1 MARIRSVDFL
11 PEIFQTPVNKQF
23 LAATLDQ
30 LVQEPKFEKTQGFVG
45 RRVGPG
51 VNPRDRYVV
60 EPTKNRNDYQLEPGI
75 VSLKPETEQ
84 ISDVIT
90 YPGINDALN
99 LQGADVDNA
108 QRLYTSEYYSWDPF
122 VDFDKLVNF
131 SQYYWLPFGPDD
143 VDVSATDIPLTD
155 NFVVTRAN
163 GVYTFSGVR
172 GTNPV
177 LTLVRGGNY
186 TFQVAQNDKETVN
199 FRVTNNGTSA
209 YVIDFEPNPTLTLV
223 RGNTYVFNLSTNG
236 VFPFYIKTEA
246 TLGTTNTYDNGVSR
260 NGAVDG
266 SITFVV
272 PQDAPNT
279 LYYASSLQVNMRGQI
294 NIVDAEPG
302 TGPGFWIQATPGVSG
317 KLTTTPNISSRDV
330 LGVINNGEDLGTV
343 QFNVPLSTAQDFF
356 YNLTSISAVGLVS
369 NLLISQ
375 VDNQPVADFLA
386 LQGGID
392 GITDLD
398 GRTVIFPNETTTIYQ
413 IRYTLVAGVPTIQLV
428 NPLLVNTFEKFN
440 ILFGT
445 QYASTQ
451 WYKSAEDALVQIP
464 LLTATLDTLWYQ
476 DGTDPEIFGQIR
488 LIDQNQNA
496 TIDIDDIIGAKQ
508 YTSPNGVVFTNGLK
522 VTFRGSV
529 VPAEYANNTYYVE
542 GVGTA
547 IKLLP
552 VTNFVTPET
561 YTQSF
566 STPYDSTPYD
576 VGGYDATLN
585 APVEPEY
592 LTINRASPDLNP
604 WTRANRWF
612 HIDVI
617 TATAEYNNT
626 TANPENIARA
636 RRPILEYRA
645 GTRLFNFGT
654 QGKQPVDV
662 IDFTVTDAFSDI
674 NGTTGINTSDSLI
687 LGYDYRILEVGD
699 TDWNAV
705 AGTNNVNYAVGQVIT
720 AVTQQPGTGIGQFV
734 IDGYALEPGS
744 LVIFAADQDP
754 AVRNKIYQIEYIEPD
769 TVPPLITQPII
780 NLIPAPDSE
789 VLLNQSV
796 VCLTGITLQGVT
808 FYYDGV
814 DWIRSQQKTATTQA
828 PLFDIYDLDGISF
841 SNIDKYPSTTFAGT
855 KLFSYAV
862 GTGVADTVLGF
873 PLRYLTLTN
882 VGDIVFDNNLYKD
895 TFVYV
900 EDSVAQTVPISNGV
914 VHQYSN
920 RIDYTKEIGWQT
932 AITPSLVRQQFQFTY
947 DGGPLRLD
955 IRVSEN
961 NLVPAIQLY
970 VGSQFQD
977 PSNYTVST
985 TSNTTT
991 ITLNTVYSPGAIIE
1005 VNVLSDQISRQG
1017 FYQVPINLENNPL
1030 NENSETLTLGTI
1042 RSHYETIGENL
1053 INLQGPIIGAN
1064 NTRDLGNLIP
1074 YGLQILQQSSPLTL
1088 TGYFLRN
1095 PEYDIF
1101 SALDYNS
1108 REYIK
1113 FKSQL
1118 LETVVRNEYSNMT
1131 VSEILDSAVAE
1142 ITQGRTDIN
1151 PFYWSDMLPAG
1162 SVYTDLVTVITPI
1175 TTSTFST
1182 TQTYNFKSSN
1192 YLGLLVYLDELLLI
1206 RGIDYVV
1213 ATDGPRLTIT
1223 KPLSV
1228 GQTVTIREYSHTYGN
1243 FVPNT
1248 PTKMGLYPKYR
1259 PEIFFD
1265 TSYVNPTAVIQGHD
1279 GSITVAFGDIRD
1291 QVLLEFEKRI
1301 YSNIKTDDNPIPLT
1315 YEDVAPGF
1323 FRTTDYTQTEITDI
1337 LGQSFLS
1344 WVGWNKID
1352 YKTQNYI
1359 ANNPFTWNYSNAG
1372 NKINEQPLLGAWRGI
1387 YRYFYDTESP
1397 TTRPWEMLGFS
1408 EEPAWWQDRYGPA
1421 PYTSDNLVLWDD
1433 LEAGLVADPIAP
1445 YTLPQYAR
1453 PRLTQVIPSGT
1464 EGQLLAP
1471 VNSVVGYYDPTAVQK
1486 SWVVGDGGP
1495 AESAWWTSSSYP
1507 FAVMRLLILT
1517 RPAQF
1522 FSLFADRDLYR
1533 YNEDF
1538 EQYVYNGRYRLDANG
1553 IEVYGN
1559 GVSKASYINWI
1570 VDYNQQ
1576 LGRNSTNRLTTD
1588 LKRLDVRLCYRMASF
1603 TDKQYLK
1610 IFTERS
1616 SPDSLNSSLLLPDES
1631 YNLLLYK
1638 NQPFSEIV
1646 YSALIVERTQ
1656 DGYAVYGYSTT
1667 KNYFEILASSSNG
1680 ILTTISS
1687 GGASVRVPTQYT
1699 DQVVQIP
1706 YGYVFTNTTVVVDF
1720 ILSYGAYLESQG
1732 LIFDD
1737 VENGYTLNWNQM
1749 AQEFLYFAQQGWAV
1763 GTMINLNPAATRL
1776 KAFRE
1781 GAIVD
1786 TIVSVTPENLLLDQ
1800 NRTVLPTRD
1809 LVVERLGNDFSI
1821 TSVTGQTI
1829 SYLQLRFT
1837 SVEDMVVLDNVSVFN
1852 DLIYDPI
1859 TAARQSRL
1867 RITASTTTEWNG
1879 QLDAQGFILNQNN
1892 VEEWQSNR
1900 KYTKGE
1906 IVLYK
1911 GTYWSAQ
1918 TIVQPKLEFNY
1929 NDWVKSDY
1937 SIAQEGLLPNIANKA
1952 DQLANS
1958 YNINVANLE
1967 RDNDLLSYGLI
1978 GFRPRQY
1985 MQALNLDDVSQVNI
1999 YQQFLGNKGT
2009 TRSAEIFTRADLG
2022 KESAEYNIFENWG
2035 ILVST
2040 YGANANR
2047 SFFELR
2053 LNEALLPA
2061 DPATIQ
2067 VIEPQQVS
2075 DANQAI
2081 LLQDVW
2087 RTSRPLSSTNILPTT
2102 YDTTSDTAL
2111 PSAGYVNV
2119 EDADIAVF
2127 SLDDP
2132 SAISQNI
2139 ESVGIGTIIW
2149 VAKSN
2154 SYDWNIYR
2162 CERVPGQLRQ
2172 VFNNLNGTSVAQF
2185 STAHNLSIGDLIV
2198 IRYFDESVNGVYRV
2212 LGVPGI
2218 NSVIIAFNFEN
2229 TNQNSLNGNGLV
2241 FYLQSARVRQASD
2254 VASLPYVNLLTGGS
2268 KAWVDNNG
2276 QGHWQVLEKQTPF
2289 VGNTEQVNQP
2299 VSSNEQYGTSVTQ
2312 TINNL
2317 SALVGAPGA
2326 NSGAGAV
2333 VAYYNGQDGNYVLNL
2348 GITLDTTGTVGFGNA
2363 VEFGNQNWAIVGASA
2378 SNSSAG
2384 YALALYQIPNSI
2396 DYIRTQLFVAPD
2408 LDFNP
2413 IEFGT
2418 SVTISRDERW
2428 AYIGAPEGNKVY
2440 AYNRVDQPI
2449 QSVTYATSSTVNSYN
2464 YSNELL
2470 VNSGAGASP
2479 GSGLPSGNQ
2488 LVVTLDNVLLQPGT
2502 DYVVG
2507 ATNVVLNSFPSTG
2520 QVLTISRRTRVQLD
2534 QRAYINI
2541 NYNYSGTGTGATFTL
2556 NAVRGSYA
2564 ATVRNPGVNY
2574 LVGDVI
2580 TIPGNEIGG
2589 TTPTNDLTFTVTQV
2603 DAGTGAIEEVST
2615 VSIATPLSLVNN
2627 FDLLP
2632 YLYTAT
2638 TLYSFAVLV
2647 NGQLYRP
2654 GIDYTFSTTTLTF
2667 VTIPPVGAEIIVAA
2681 ETYWQYMST
2690 ISAPVGVPGNA
2701 RFSLSLST
2709 TTDGRQIMIGAPDDD
2724 VDPGD
2729 AAGSTYVYDRS
2740 VVRYL
2745 VSDDTQ
2751 DTYAIPGTVTNPITV
2766 LLNGQILLSNTAV
2779 VNFDYRVVGSN
2790 IILSSPLTIGD
2801 VIEIETN
2808 QYQLLQKITANA
2820 PFDQGDFGAAIDVCP
2835 TNCSI
2840 YIGAPLDGTVLTQA
2854 GSVDRRVNQSR
2865 VYGVTTSLVANPA
2878 LTAGDTIRINNV
2890 EIAVPDAPNNTV
2902 SGLVDAISPKSYS
2915 AVKQYYAGDR
2925 VLYNSQVYV
2934 CILASI
2940 GQDPTNVTY
2949 WTLSFPIPNVTATTT
2964 PDLTFVG
2971 NGVLKV
2977 FDIGDLY
2984 ESASSYTTVVY
2995 VNNVL
3000 QTAGVNYTYSSL
3012 NKQIIFVTAPPVNS
3026 KIVVVSGRMT
3036 ISVKNTQSATAFNK
3050 LSVLPGVITTG
3061 PSSVFD
3067 SLEFDT
3073 YAWTQTITSPNPVLY
3088 ARFGAAVNISDTAEN
3103 LVVGAPRGNVIDP
3116 VVFDGGETYFD
3127 DRSTTFSNPIAE
3139 SGVVY
3144 TFDYLPSARDVV
3156 TDPGKF
3162 AFGQQIFSSDQ
3173 LTNDAFGTSVNY
3185 VSGRLLVGSPNRTVS
3200 SLAQAGRI
3208 NIYVNENNTP
3218 AWTTIYEQ
3226 RPVVDVDLINSV
3238 FMYDRLTSSTQTY
3251 FDFIDPLQGKILGAA
3266 QRNIDYIG
3274 AVDPADYNVGTIRN
3288 VGNSWAEEHVGEIWW
3303 DTDTVRF
3310 IDPNQDDITY
3320 ASRRWGQLFPGS
3332 RVDIYQWISS
3342 TVPPTNYTGPGVP
3355 LSLTSYTVSS
3365 SLNQQNIFE
3374 TRYYFWVRGI
3384 ATINTGA
3391 GKTLSTVGIARY
3403 IESPRSSGI
3412 PYLAALNASTVAIYN
3427 ALSYLSAADT
3437 ILHIEYDREFT
3448 DAAVHQEYQLIADG
3462 RPDSFLN
3469 DILYRKLQDSFCGA
3483 DTRGAVVPDPF
3494 LSPPE
3499 RYGVQFRPRQSMFV
3513 NRFKALQ
3520 NYLERAN
3527 TVLKQYP
3534 ISESRRFN
3542 LLNSSEP
3549 EPTSIVGL
3557 GTVSITIASPAVITL
3572 NQSDLNL
3579 IQLPIST
3586 PVVFST
3592 SNQLPT
3598 GIEAGKTYY
3607 IKTFLTINSFT
3618 VSEEIGGP
3626 PIDTSG
3632 TQVGTQSIAQI
3643 VWDKRVA
3650 TLEELGYQDINDVP
3664 IGYLYLVE
3672 SDTSQQGKW
3681 TLYQV
3686 TPAGSAREL
3695 SLSRVQNFDTSKYWS
3710 YIDWYEP
3717 GYNPS
3722 IQPVAEVPN
3731 VTSLDTL
3738 NLFVAPIGSSVRVTA
3753 NSQGKFEIYLRTDL
3767 GWNRVGLE
3775 DGTIE
3780 FSAVLWN
3787 YQLGGFGFDVE
3798 PFDTQ
3803 LYGFDAEPT
3812 TETRKIIQAI
3822 NEELFIDDLAIERN
3836 RSLMLMFNYIYSE
3849 LAAPEWLIKTSLV
3862 DVDHKIRALLPYQ
3875 IYLQDNQD
3883 FVLDYIQEVKP
3894 YHVQIREFNLTYFG
3908 DDAYFGD
3915 LTDFDVPAYFDTSL
3929 TVPQYVSPV
3938 LTPYTLSNSVSEST
3952 ASDAA
3957 PDAEIWTR
3965 WPWKEWYNNY
3975 LLSVQNVTIIDG
3987 GIGYTVSPQV
3997 VVNGQSQVPAEITA
4011 IINSAG
4017 QVVGV
4022 NIINPGSGYLVTPV
4036 IEFVGG
4042 NGQGARGAAV
4052 MNGQGLGQNYNTT
4065 TIPTDSVAYGLARS
4079 IKTTIRF
4086 DRYQYRTTIVDWEP
4100 NVPYENG
4107 TLVRYRNVVWKANSG
4122 DSSAVVGPVF
4132 DTAEWIRVNPATISL
4147 QYDSLENYYVPIQLT
4162 TGVDRTMGFYVPGPN
4177 SPGLNLPLLI
4187 DGIDYPGV
4195 QVYGLPYSPGG
4206 GYDQSPYDL
4215 LPYDVGGGLELDA
4228 IYESYYPRP
4237 PEFPDPVPTGTA
4249 STDINV
4255 DGGAYI
4261 DTYSSHAPEE
4271 LIPGSEFDTL
4281 DLRVFTR
4288 PGSDWRSDG
4297 HGFPEATFRFEYNS
4311 ADPTVDFSSIL
4322 AYPVQVLVANQTTG
4336 RDLYIGINYTI
4347 NWVDQTVTI
4356 IGGASENDVIVLSVY
4371 GLGGGNQLFKDMY
4384 IGTEITNNIVIP
4396 VNYDQIQ
4403 ELVIFVNGNPIS
4415 NFTFE
4420 PQWATPGVS
4429 VVYNPVGSNGTTL
4442 VVTSTLDITVGSV
4455 INGTGF
4461 TSNQTVVGKVNET
4474 TLIISAP
4481 PDSTPDGTLIFRANT
4496 GQTLVILD
4504 TNLSPTDR
4512 ATLTALGPTSIDST
4526 TINYSWSAP
4535 VQQLIVGQTGV
4546 LTYNLT
4552 NSTAYTNPVNAIVTV
4567 NGVRARTAACAQ
4579 YLADGNTTVFQTPT
4593 RLGFSASTIADSQV
4607 LVYFDDIPQQLN
4619 VGYSVNAWTPGDDF
4633 RNVTMLITPAA
4644 GTRVLL
4650 AVTTGTQCQIL
4661 NNQLIFNSA
4670 GGLVPING
4678 DVISVITWN
4687 DTRQQNMETKVFV
4700 GPVQINV
4707 VVQSP
4712 FDPLPRNDLLNGQPG
4727 SYDYAVFNNT
4737 PWSYDYSDGVP
4748 QFVNNLDLGRIITN
4762 PDRLWVTVNGFQLWY
4777 GEDFIISGTELILHT
4792 GVLNALDV
4800 VMVTEFT
4807 ENVVPNGMAFRIF
4820 QDMREVQAT
4829 YRITEQ
4835 TTTALTQ
4842 PLLPT
4847 QDVIYVE
4854 DASKLSDPNLV
4865 ANFGFEGDGST
4876 ETFNWDQSS
4885 ISSVEIYIDEVLQSS
4900 TTYTLNA
4907 FKNSVTF
4914 NSPPAA
4920 GAVIRVQATVFVNF
4934 GIITIE
4940 GERIM
4945 YRTRNLV
4952 TNTVSSLIRGTAG
4965 TANGDVME
4973 AVPTPLTHP
4982 VGSAVYDMGPGN
4994 LLPESYQNYIV
5005 SNLTN
5010 DTDVYP
5016 ILGNGINTTFVAE
5029 FVNADVDDSTF
5040 DDESIEVYV
5049 GGTRQLSG
5057 YTVTNLDPVTVEFEE
5072 APFAGVEVTILV
5084 RKGIWWYDVST
5095 VQQRELSLQE
5105 NDSVAARFLRGEI

>member
-51 VNPRDRYVV
+51 VNPRDRYVI
-60 EPTKNRNDYQLEPGI
+60 EPTKNRNDYQLEPGV
-75 VSLKPETEQ
+75 VSLKTDTDQ
-84 ISDVIT
+84 IADVIT
-90 YPGINDALN
+90 YPGINDALK
-99 LQGADVDNA
+99 LQGADISDA

-163 GVYTFSGVR
+163 GVYTFSGVQ
-172 GTNPV
+172 GTNPA
-177 LTLVRGGNY
+177 LTLLRGGNY

-199 FRVTNNGTSA
+199 YLVTNNGTSA
-209 YVIDFEPNPTLTLV
+209 FEIDNLPNPTLTLV
-223 RGNTYVFNLSTNG
+223 RGNTYVFNLQTNG
-236 VFPFYIKTEA
+236 VYPFYIKTEP

-260 NGAVDG
+260 NGAIDG
-266 SITFVV
+266 LITFVV
-272 PQDAPNT
+272 PQDAPDT
-279 LYYASSLQVNMRGQI
+279 LYYLSSIQLNMRGQI
-294 NIVDAEPG
+294 NVIDAESG

-317 KLTTTPNISSRDV
+317 RLITTPNISSRDV
-330 LGVINNGEDLGTV
+330 LGVVNNGEDLGTI
-343 QFNVPLSTAQDFF
+343 QFNVPLATAQNFF
-356 YNLTSISAVGLVS
+356 YDLTAISSVGLVS
-369 NLLISQ
+369 TLPIAQ
-375 VDNQPVADFLA
+375 VNNQPVADFIA
-386 LQGGID
+386 TYGGID
-392 GITDLD
+392 GILDLD

-413 IRYTLVAGVPTIQLV
+413 IRYTLVAGIPTIQLV
-428 NPLLVNTFEKFN
+428 NPLLVNTFEKFS
-440 ILFGT
+440 ILFGAV
-445 QYASTQ
+445 YSSTQ
-451 WYKSAEDALVQIP
+451 WYKNAEGNLEQIP
-464 LLTATLDTLWYQ
+464 LLTANLDSLWYQ
-476 DGTDPEIFGQIR
+476 DGTDPEIFGRIR
-488 LIDQNQNA
+488 LIDQTQNA
-496 TIDIDDIIGAKQ
+496 TIDIDDILGAEQ

-522 VTFRGSV
+522 VTFRGTV
-529 VPAEYANNTYYVE
+529 VPAEYENNTYYVE

-585 APVEPEY
+585 APVVPEY
-592 LTINRASPDLNP
+592 LTINRASPDLNA

-626 TANPENIARA
+626 TANPLAVARA
-636 RRPILEYRA
+636 RRPILEFRA
-645 GTRLFNFGT
+645 GTKLFNFGT

-662 IDFTVTDAFSDI
+662 IDFTVTDAFSNI
-674 NGTTGINTSDSLI
+674 NGTTGINTSSDLI
-687 LGYDYRILEVGD
+687 LGYSYRILELGD

-705 AGTNNVNYAVGQVIT
+705 AGTNNVIYSVGEVIK
-720 AVTQQPGTGIGQFV
+720 VVSQQSGTGIGQFV
-734 IDGYALEPGS
+734 IDGYALQPGS
-744 LVIFAADQDP
+744 LVIFAADTDP
-754 AVRNKIYQIEYIEPD
+754 EVRNKIYQVEYITPD
-769 TVPPLITQPII
+769 TVPPLIVQPII
-780 NLIPAPDSE
+780 NLIPAPDST
-789 VLLNQSV
+789 VLINQTV
-796 VCLTGITLQGVT
+796 VCLTGTTLQGIS
-808 FYYDGV
+808 FWFDGV
-814 DWIRSQQKTATTQA
+814 DWIRAQQKSATTQA
-828 PLFDIYDLDGISF
+828 PLFDIYDLDGVSF
-841 SNIDKYPSTTFAGT
+841 SNIAKYPSTTFVGT
-855 KLFSYAV
+855 KLFSYAI

-873 PLRYLTLTN
+873 PLRYLTLAN

-895 TFVYV
+895 TFIYV
-900 EDSVAQTVPISNGV
+900 EDSVGKTVPISNGL
-914 VHQYSN
+914 VHQYSD
-920 RIDYTKEIGWQT
+920 RVIFVKEIGWQT
-932 AITPSLVRQQFQFTY
+932 AVTPSLVRQQFQFTY
-947 DGGPLRLD
+947 DGSPLRLD
-955 IRVSEN
+955 VSTAEN

-970 VGSQFQD
+970 VGTQFQD
-977 PSNYTVST
+977 PSNYTVT
-985 TSNTTT
+985 TTANSTT
-991 ITLNTVYSPGAIIE
+991 ITLNTVYSPGAVIE
-1005 VNVLSDQISRQG
+1005 VNVLSDQVSRQG

-1030 NENSETLTLGTI
+1030 NQNSETLTLGTI

-1053 INLQGPIIGAN
+1053 LNIQGPIIGAN
-1064 NTRDLGNLIP
+1064 NTRDLGNLVP

-1095 PEYDIF
+1095 QEYDIF
-1101 SALDYNS
+1101 GSLDYNS

-1118 LETVVRNEYSNMT
+1118 LETVIRNEYNNMT
-1131 VSEILDSAVAE
+1131 VSQILDAAVAE

-1151 PFYWSDMLPAG
+1151 PFYWSDMLPSG
-1162 SVYTDLVTVITPI
+1162 SVYTDLVTTVTPI

-1182 TQTYNFKSSN
+1182 TQTYDFRSAN
-1192 YLGLLVYLDELLLI
+1192 YLGLLVYVNDLLLI
-1206 RGIDYVV
+1206 RDTDYVV

-1223 KPLSV
+1223 RPLAV
-1228 GQTVTIREYSHTYGN
+1228 GEVVTIREYSHTYGN

-1248 PTKMGLYPKYR
+1248 PSKMGLYPKYR
-1259 PEIFFD
+1259 PEIFVD

-1279 GSITVAFGDIRD
+1279 GSITAIFGDIRD

-1301 YSNIKTDDNPIPLT
+1301 YNNIKVDDNPIPLT

-1337 LGQSFLS
+1337 LSQSFLS

-1359 ANNPFTWNYSNAG
+1359 ANNAFTWNYSSAG
-1372 NKINEQPLLGAWRGI
+1372 NKLTEQPLLGAWRGI

-1397 TTRPWEMLGFS
+1397 ATRPWEMLGFS
-1408 EEPAWWQDRYGPA
+1408 EEPDWWSDRYGPA

-1445 YTLPQYAR
+1445 YVLPEYAR
-1453 PRLTQVIPSGT
+1453 PRLTEVIPTGT

-1471 VNSVVGYYDPTAVQK
+1471 IESVVGYYDPTAFQK

-1507 FAVMRLLILT
+1507 FAVMRLLALT

-1533 YNEDF
+1533 YNDDLG
-1538 EQYVYNGRYRLDANG
+1538 QYVYNGRYRLDANG

-1559 GVSKASYINWI
+1559 GVSKASYVNWI

-1576 LGRNSTNRLTTD
+1576 LGRNSTDRLTAD
-1588 LKRLDVRLCYRMASF
+1588 LQNLDVRLCYRMASF

-1638 NQPFSEIV
+1638 NQPFSEII

-1656 DGYAVYGYSTT
+1656 NGYAVYGYSTT
-1667 KNYFEILASSSNG
+1667 NNYFEILASSSNG
-1680 ILTTISS
+1680 ILTTVSA
-1687 GGASVRVPTQYT
+1687 GGATVRVPTQYT

-1720 ILSYGAYLESQG
+1720 ILSYGAYLASQG

-1763 GTMINLNPAATRL
+1763 GTMINLNPAATKL

-1809 LVVERLGNDFSI
+1809 LVVERLDNNFSVS
-1821 TSVTGQTI
+1821 SVTGQTI

-1837 SVEDMVVLDNVSVFN
+1837 NVEDMVVLDNVSVFN
-1852 DLIYDPI
+1852 DLIYDPV
-1859 TAARQSRL
+1859 TAARQSRV

-1892 VEEWQSNR
+1892 VEEWKSNR

-1958 YNINVANLE
+1958 YNINTANLE

-1999 YQQFLGNKGT
+1999 YQQFLRNKGT
-2009 TRSAEIFTRADLG
+2009 VRSAEIFTRADLG

-2047 SFFELR
+2047 SFLELR
-2053 LNEALLPA
+2053 LNEALLPS

-2067 VIEPQQVS
+2067 VIEPEQAS
-2075 DANQAI
+2075 EANQTI

-2087 RTSRPLSSTNILPTT
+2087 RTSRPLNSTNILPVT
-2102 YDTTSDTAL
+2102 YNTESDTAL

-2119 EDADIAVF
+2119 NDADISVF

-2139 ESVGIGTIIW
+2139 ENVGIGTIIW

-2162 CERVPGQLRQ
+2162 CELVPGQLRQ

-2185 STAHNLSIGDLIV
+2185 NTAHNLSVGDLIV
-2198 IRYFDESVNGVYRV
+2198 IRYFDDAVNGVYRV
-2212 LGVPGI
+2212 LSVPSI
-2218 NSVIIAFNFEN
+2218 NSVVVAFNFEN
-2229 TNQNSLNGNGLV
+2229 TNQNTLSGNGLV

-2254 VASLPYVNLLTGGS
+2254 VASLPYVNLLTAGA

-2276 QGHWQVLEKQTPF
+2276 QGHWQVLEKQIPF
-2289 VGNTEQVNQP
+2289 VNNIEQVNQP
-2299 VSSNEQYGTSVTQ
+2299 VSANEFYGTSVTQ

-2317 SALVGAPGA
+2317 AALVGAPGA
-2326 NSGAGAV
+2326 NSGAGALV
-2333 VAYYNGQDGNYVLNL
+2333 SYYRGLDNAYTLNV
-2348 GITLDTTGTVGFGNA
+2348 GITLDTTGTVGLGNA
-2363 VEFGNQNWAIVGASA
+2363 VEFGNQTWAVAGASA
-2378 SNSSAG
+2378 SNNGAG
-2384 YALALYQIPNSI
+2384 YALVLYQIPNSI
-2396 DYIRTQLFVAPD
+2396 DYIRTQLLVAPD
-2408 LDFNP
+2408 LDFGP
-2413 IEFGT
+2413 IRFGT
-2418 SVTISRDERW
+2418 SVDISQDERW
-2428 AYIGAPEGNKVY
+2428 MYIGAPVGNKVY
-2440 AYNRVDQPI
+2440 AYNRVDQDI
-2449 QSVTYATSSTVNSYN
+2449 QTVSYSTSDTVTEYN
-2464 YSNELL
+2464 YSDSILISPAA
-2470 VNSGAGASP
+2470 VNP
-2479 GSGLPSGNQ
+2479 GQ
-2488 LVVTLDNVLLQPGT
+2488 LVVTLDSIILQLGT
-2502 DYVVG
+2502 DYTVNSD
-2507 ATNVVLNSFPSTG
+2507 NVVLSASPSSG
-2520 QVLTISRRTRVQLD
+2520 QELTITRRARVQLD
-2534 QRAYINI
+2534 QQILINVS
-2541 NYNYSGTGTGATFTL
+2541 YNYVGTGSGAEFTL

-2564 ATVRNPGVNY
+2564 VTVVNPGTGY
-2574 LVGDVI
+2574 LVGDTV
-2580 TIPGNEIGG
+2580 TIPGTVLSGG
-2589 TTPTNDLTFTVTQV
+2589 ASPANDLTFTITQV
-2603 DAGTGAIEEVST
+2603 NATTGAIETLSS
-2615 VSIATPLSLVNN
+2615 VSIATPLPLTNN
-2627 FDLLP
+2627 FSLAP
-2632 YLYTAT
+2632 YLYTAVN
-2638 TLYSFAVLV
+2638 LYSFTVLV

-2654 GIDYTFSTTTLTF
+2654 EIDYDFNSDSSIIDPDLLVFT
-2667 VTIPPVGAEIIVAA
+2667 TIPPVGAEIIVAA
-2681 ETYWQYMST
+2681 ETYWQYMAT
-2690 ISAPVGVPGNA
+2690 IVAPGGTPANA
-2701 RFSLSLST
+2701 RFGQSVST
-2709 TTDGRQIMIGAPDDD
+2709 TTDGRQVMIGAPNDDA
-2724 VDPGD
+2724 DPSD
-2729 AAGSTYVYDRS
+2729 AAGSTLVYDRS
-2740 VVRYL
+2740 VVRYI
-2745 VSDDTQ
+2745 VNDNNE
-2751 DTYAIPGTVTNPITV
+2751 DTYAIPGTVTEPVTV
-2766 LLNGQILLSNTAV
+2766 LLNGEFLSSDVSV
-2779 VNFDYRVVGSN
+2779 VNGSYSIVGSD
-2790 IILSSPLTIGD
+2790 IVLSSTTMSTLTIGD
-2801 VIEIETN
+2801 IIEIETN
-2808 QYQLLQKITANA
+2808 QFQLLQKITANA
-2820 PFDQGDFGAAIDVCP
+2820 PFDQADFGAAVDVCP

-2840 YIGAPLDGTVLTQA
+2840 YIGAPLDGTILTQA

-2865 VYGVTTSLVANPA
+2865 VYGVTTSLVANPS

-2890 EIAVPDAPNNTV
+2890 EIAVPNSPNNTV
-2902 SGLVDAISPKSYS
+2902 AGLADAISPKSYS
-2915 AVKQYYAGDR
+2915 AIKQYYPGDR
-2925 VLYNSQVYV
+2925 VLYNAQIYV
-2934 CILASI
+2934 CILSSL
-2940 GQDPTNVTY
+2940 GQTPTNATY
-2949 WTLSFPIPNVTATTT
+2949 WTLSFPIPNVTASATS
-2964 PDLTFVG
+2964 DLTFTG
-2971 NGVLKV
+2971 NGIDKV

-2984 ESASSYTTVVY
+2984 ESAASYTSVVY
-2995 VNNVL
+2995 VNGVL
-3000 QTAGVNYTYSSL
+3000 QTSGVNYNYVSL
-3012 NKQIIFVTAPPVNS
+3012 NKQIVFVTAPPIDS
-3026 KIVVVSGRMT
+3026 EILVVSGRLT
-3036 ISVKNTQSATAFNK
+3036 VLVKNTESATTFNK
-3050 LSVLPGVITTG
+3050 LTVLPGVITTS

-3067 SLEFDT
+3067 ALEFDT
-3073 YAWTQTITSPNPVLY
+3073 YAWTQTITSPNPGVY
-3088 ARFGAAVNISDTAEN
+3088 AQFGAAVNISDTALN
-3103 LVVGAPRGNVIDP
+3103 LVIGAPRGNVIDP
-3116 VVFDGGETYFD
+3116 VIFDDGETYFD

-3144 TFDYLPSARDVV
+3144 TFDYLPSSRDVV

-3162 AFGQQIFSSDQ
+3162 AFGQQIFASDEVN
-3173 LTNDAFGTSVNY
+3173 NDGFGTTVSY
-3185 VSGRLLVGSPNRTVS
+3185 VGEQLLVGSPNRLVAGR
-3200 SLAQAGRI
+3200 AQAGRI
-3208 NIYVNENNTP
+3208 NIFTNENNVP
-3218 AWTTIYEQ
+3218 AWATIYEQ
-3226 RPVVDVDLINSV
+3226 RPVVDVDLLNSV
-3238 FMYDRLTSSTQTY
+3238 FMYDRLTSGTQTY

-3288 VGNSWAEEHVGEIWW
+3288 VGNSWAQEHVGEIWW

-3332 RVDIYQWISS
+3332 RVDIYQWVSS
-3342 TVPPTNYTGPGVP
+3342 SVTPTNYTGPGIP

-3391 GKTLSTVGIARY
+3391 GKTLSTTGIARY

-3412 PYLAALNASTVAIYN
+3412 PYLVALNSSTVAIYN

-3437 ILHIEYDREFT
+3437 ILHIEYDRELT
-3448 DAAVHQEYQLIADG
+3448 DATVHQEYQLIADG

-3513 NRFKALQ
+3513 DRFGALQ

-3527 TVLKQYP
+3527 KVLKQYP

-3557 GTVSITIASPAVITL
+3557 GTVSISIASPAVVSL
-3572 NQSDLNL
+3572 NQEDLNL
-3579 IQLPIST
+3579 IQLPVNT
-3586 PVVFST
+3586 PVVFTT
-3592 SNQLPT
+3592 SNTLPT
-3598 GIEAGKTYY
+3598 GIEAGTTYY
-3607 IKTFLTINSFT
+3607 IKSFLSIESFT
-3618 VSEEIGGP
+3618 ISESIGGP
-3626 PIDTSG
+3626 AIATSG
-3632 TQVGTQSIAQI
+3632 TQAGTQSIAQI

-3650 TLEELGYQDINDVP
+3650 TLEELSYQNINEVP

-3672 SDTSQQGKW
+3672 SDTDQQGKW

-3686 TPAGSAREL
+3686 TVAGAVREL
-3695 SLSRVQNFDTSKYWS
+3695 SLSRVQNYDTSKYWS
-3710 YIDWYEP
+3710 YIDWYQP
-3717 GYNPS
+3717 GYNSS
-3722 IQPVAEVPN
+3722 IQPVAEVEN
-3731 VTSLDTL
+3731 VTGLDTL
-3738 NLFVAPIGSSVRVTA
+3738 NLLAAPIGSSVRVRA
-3753 NSQGKFEIYLRTDL
+3753 NAQGKFEIYLRTDL
-3767 GWNRVGLE
+3767 GWDRVGLE

-3836 RSLMLMFNYIYSE
+3836 QSLMLMFNYIYSE

-3875 IYLQDNQD
+3875 TYLQDNQD

-3894 YHVQIREFNLTYFG
+3894 YHVQVREFNLTYFG

-3929 TVPQYVSPV
+3929 LIPQYVSPV
-3938 LTPYTLSNSVSEST
+3938 LTPYTLSNSAVEST
-3952 ASDAA
+3952 VSDAP

-3965 WPWKEWYNNY
+3965 WPWSQWFNNY
-3975 LLSVQNVTIIDG
+3975 LLSIQDVTIIDG
-3987 GIGYTVSPQV
+3987 GIGYTVPPEV
-3997 VVNGQSQVPAEITA
+3997 VVTGESQVPAEMTA

-4022 NIINPGSGYLVTPV
+4022 NVINPGSGYLTTAI

-4042 NGQGARGAAV
+4042 NGAGARGVAV
-4052 MNGQGLGQNYNTT
+4052 MGGQGLGDNYSTNV
-4065 TIPTDSVAYGLARS
+4065 IPTTPIAYGLSRS
-4079 IKTTIRF
+4079 IKTTIKF

-4107 TLVRYRNVVWKANSG
+4107 TLVRYRNIVWEASSG
-4122 DSSAVVGPVF
+4122 DSSVVVGPVF
-4132 DTAEWIRVNPATISL
+4132 DTADWTRVDAGTLS
-4147 QYDSLENYYVPIQLT
+4147 
-4162 TGVDRTMGFYVPGPN
+4162 GVDRTMGFYVPSIN
-4177 SPGLNLPLLI
+4177 MPGLNLPLLI

-4206 GYDQSPYDL
+4206 GYDESPYDL
-4215 LPYDVGGGLELDA
+4215 FPFDMGGGLELDA

-4249 STDINV
+4249 ETDINV
-4255 DGGAYI
+4255 VGGAYI
-4261 DTYSSHAPEE
+4261 DTFSSHAPEE

-4281 DLRVFTR
+4281 DLRVFAR
-4288 PGSDWRSDG
+4288 SGSDWNTDG
-4297 HGFPEATFRFEYNS
+4297 HGFPESIFKFVYNPLSPPVEYGN
-4311 ADPTVDFSSIL
+4311 IL
-4322 AYPVQVLVANQTTG
+4322 NNPVQVLVCNQTTG
-4336 RDLYIGINYTI
+4336 RDLYVGIDYTV
-4347 NWVDQTVTI
+4347 NWVDQTVAIT
-4356 IGGASENDVIVLSVY
+4356 GGASEGDIIVLSIY
-4371 GLGGGNQLFKDMY
+4371 GFGGGNQLFKDMY
-4384 IGTEITNNIVIP
+4384 VGTEITNDIVIP
-4396 VNYDQIQ
+4396 VDYDQIQ
-4403 ELVIFVNGNPIS
+4403 ELAIFVNGAPITD
-4415 NFTFE
+4415 FDYE
-4420 PQWATPGVS
+4420 PEWANPGVS
-4429 VVYNPVGSNGTTL
+4429 VVYNPVGSSGTTL
-4442 VVTSTLDITVGSV
+4442 VVTSTLDIVIGSV
-4455 INGTGF
+4455 VNGVGF
-4461 TSNQTVVGKVNET
+4461 TSNQTVLAKINST
-4474 TLIISAP
+4474 TLTISAP
-4481 PDSTPDGTLIFRANT
+4481 PDSEPSGTLVFRANT
-4496 GQTLVILD
+4496 GRTLVILD
-4504 TNLSPTDR
+4504 SDLTSTDR
-4512 ATLTALGPTSIDST
+4512 ATLLALGPTTVNEST
-4526 TINYSWSAP
+4526 VNYSWCAP
-4535 VQQLIVGQTGV
+4535 VQQLITGQSGT
-4546 LTYNLT
+4546 LIYDLT
-4552 NSTAYTNPVNAIVTV
+4552 NNTGYTNPVNAIVTV
-4567 NGVRARTAACAQ
+4567 DGARARTAAGIG
-4579 YLADGNTTVFQTPT
+4579 YTGDGTTAIYTTPT
-4593 RLGFSASTIADSQV
+4593 RLGFSADTIANTEV
-4607 LVYFDDIPQQLN
+4607 LVYFDAVPQALN
-4619 VGYSVNAWTPGDDF
+4619 VNYSLLLWTPGEDY
-4633 RNVTMLITPAA
+4633 RRVELLTVPPA
-4644 GTRVLL
+4644 GTKIYI
-4650 AVTTGTQCQIL
+4650 AVTTNTQAQII
-4661 NNQLIFNSA
+4661 NGQLIFNPA
-4670 GGLVPING
+4670 GGLVPIDG
-4678 DVISVITWN
+4678 DQISVITWN
-4687 DTRQQNMETKVFV
+4687 DTSQQDIETRVFV
-4700 GPVQINV
+4700 GPVQTNV
-4707 VVQSP
+4707 IVQDP

-4727 SYDYAVFNNT
+4727 SYDYAVFNDT
-4737 PWSYDYSDGVP
+4737 QWSFDYSDGIP
-4748 QFVNNLDLGRIITN
+4748 QFVNNLDLGRPITN
-4762 PDRLWVTVNGFQLWY
+4762 PDRLWVTLNGLQLWY
-4777 GEDFIISGTELILHT
+4777 GEDYIISGSELILHS

-4807 ENVVPNGMAFRIF
+4807 ENVVPEAMAFRIF
-4820 QDMREVQAT
+4820 QDMRELQAT
-4829 YRITEQ
+4829 YRITAS
-4835 TTTALTQ
+4835 TTTELVQ
-4842 PLLPT
+4842 PLLST
-4847 QDVIYVE
+4847 DDIIFVE
-4854 DASKLSDPNLV
+4854 DASKLSDPNNTV
-4865 ANFGFEGDGST
+4865 DIGFEGDGST
-4876 ETFNWDQSS
+4876 ETFTWTQNSVS
-4885 ISSVEIYIDEVLQSS
+4885 LVEIYINDVLQSP
-4900 TTYTLNA
+4900 TTYTLNE
-4907 FKNSVTF
+4907 FKTSVTF
-4914 NSPPAA
+4914 DSAPAP
-4920 GAVIRVQATVFVNF
+4920 GDNIVIKLTVFGKF
-4934 GIITIE
+4934 GVVTIE

-4945 YRTRNLV
+4945 YRVRNV
-4952 TNTVSSLIRGTAG
+4952 ATNTVSSLIRGTAG
-4965 TANGDVME
+4965 TASGDIME
-4973 AVPTPLTHP
+4973 AVPAPLTHP
-4982 VGSAVYDMGPGN
+4982 AGSPVYDMGLGN
-4994 LLPESYQNYIV
+4994 LLPEADQNYIV
-5005 SNLTN
+5005 SNLNNNTQ
-5010 DTDVYP
+5010 VYP

-5029 FVNADVDDSTF
+5029 FVDASADDSTF

-5049 GGTRQLSG
+5049 GGTRMLSG
-5057 YTVTNLDPVTVEFEE
+5057 YTVIGLDPVTVEFDEP
-5072 APFAGVEVTILV
+5072 PFVGTQVTILIRRGV
-5084 RKGIWWYDVST
+5084 WWYDVST
-5095 VQQRELSLQE
+5095 LEQRQLSLQE
-5105 NDSVAARFLRGEI
+5105 TNTVAARFLRGEI